1 MPRYLVRVR
10 PELREEVKARLPPA
24 ATVIEQVLDY
34 IVADMP
40 EELVPE
46 VRRIPGVVEV
56 RPEVEKRI
64 AWIPIERKLS
74 RFIELVRNPLTLPQA
89 FAYSLSADAGKV
101 RWPTLESR
109 RFLGAHEAEA
119 EGYTGRG
126 IKVAVLDTGGD
137 PFSLQMLGLGIGHE
151 SSVEGQP
158 IPFDE
163 NGHST
168 HVATT
173 IAGRLL
179 PTPFGEIK
187 GVAPD
192 AEVRIFK
199 CLGYGMGAGTES
211 SVMRAMMDAFRWG
224 ADVVNMSL
232 GSPYAEE
239 PADRLPECRA
249 IKALSER
256 GEGRMIFVVANGND
270 GPDSRTVGV
279 PACSPYALS
288 VGAIDVE
295 GKIADFSSRGPT
307 YEGLVK
313 PDCCAPG
320 VNILSSTCGMI
331 DFMQFMDGPKL
342 GAISGTSMATPH
354 CTGIVALIKQHY
366 RDNGV
371 ELTTNMLKDMLSRYG
386 RPKDNDYGWGTL
398 TWSMAKR
405 YLEEELK

>member
-1 MPRYLVRVR
+1 MVS
-10 PELREEVKARLPPA
+10 
-24 ATVIEQVLDY
+24 QVFDY
-34 IVADMP
+34 ITVTMPEGLVAD
-40 EELVPE
+40 
-46 VRRIPGVVEV
+46 VRRIPGVVAV
-56 RPEVEKRI
+56 RSEAEKRI
-64 AWIPIERKLS
+64 ARIPVERKLA
-74 RFIELVRNPLTLPQA
+74 RFIELARNPLTLPHA
-89 FAYSLSADAGKV
+89 FAFALETDSGKT
-101 RWPTLESR
+101 RWATSESR
-109 RFLGAHEAEA
+109 KVLGAHEAEA

-126 IKVAVLDTGGD
+126 VKVAGLDTGGD
-137 PFSLQMLGLGIGHE
+137 LFSLQMPGMGLDGE

-158 IPFDE
+158 LPFDE

-173 IAGRLL
+173 IAGSIL
-179 PTPFGEIK
+179 PTPWGNIV

-211 SVMRAMMDAFRWG
+211 SVMRAMMDAFSWG

-239 PADRLPECRA
+239 PAAGLPECRA
-249 IKALSER
+249 IEALSER
-256 GEGRMIFVVANGND
+256 GDGRMIFCVANGNE
-270 GPDSRTVGV
+270 GPGPRTVGV

-288 VGAIDVE
+288 VGAVDIE
-295 GKIADFSSRGPT
+295 GRVAEFSSRGPT

-313 PDCCAPG
+313 PDCVAPG

-354 CTGIVALIKQHY
+354 TSAIIAPIKQLY
-366 RDNGV
+366 RDKGV
-371 ELTTNMLKDMLSRYG
+371 ELTTNMLKAMLERYG
-386 RPKDNDYGWGTL
+386 NRKDNVYGWGVGP

-405 YLEEELK
+405 YLEEVGSR